1 MCFEKAPF
9 CRKPATFGYQV
20 ALWFHENYVLSLFL
34 TFISF
39 FYVLVPPAVLLNCS
53 SPTTLKKGEGFI
65 CECQG
70 TDSNP
75 PANVTWYKDNTK
87 IITGKKEAI
96 LSLRNVDK
104 DDNGTYRCEART
116 RRKAKN
122 KISVELIVIRK
133 YIVDTHSDLLS
144 HAVIETSS

>member
-1 MCFEKAPF
+1 M
-9 CRKPATFGYQV
+9 
-20 ALWFHENYVLSLFL
+20 
-34 TFISF
+34 
-39 FYVLVPPAVLLNCS
+39 LLNCS
-53 SPTTLKKGEGFI
+53 SSITLKKLEGFI

-70 TDSNP
+70 TDGNP

-87 IITGKKEAI
+87 VITGKKEAV

-104 DDNGTYRCEART
+104 DDNGTYRCEATT
-116 RRKAKN
+116 RKKAKN

-144 HAVIETSS
+144 HAVIETSSYDLWCKIDIPPSFLLWSIVCLSFLNNVFFHHELHCNIYPYF

>member
-1 MCFEKAPF
+1 MWFKKAPF
-9 CRKPATFGYQV
+9 CRKPVTL
-20 ALWFHENYVLSLFL
+20 ALWFNENDVLSLFL
-34 TFISF
+34 TFI
-39 FYVLVPPAVLLNCS
+39 LVPPAVLLNCS

-133 YIVDTHSDLLS
+133 YMVDTHSDLLS

>member
-1 MCFEKAPF
+1 M
-9 CRKPATFGYQV
+9 
-20 ALWFHENYVLSLFL
+20 
-34 TFISF
+34 
-39 FYVLVPPAVLLNCS
+39 LLNCS
-53 SPTTLKKGEGFI
+53 SPITLKKGEGFI

-70 TDSNP
+70 TDGNP

-87 IITGKKEAI
+87 IITGKKEAV
-96 LSLRNVDK
+96 LSLRNVGK

-116 RRKAKN
+116 RKKAKN